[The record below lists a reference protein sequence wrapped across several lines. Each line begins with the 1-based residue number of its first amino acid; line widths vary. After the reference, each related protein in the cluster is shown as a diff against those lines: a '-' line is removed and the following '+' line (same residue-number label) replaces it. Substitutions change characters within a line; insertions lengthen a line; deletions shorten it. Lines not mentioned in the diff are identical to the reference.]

1 MTLQEYQGLA
11 GPRTLHLNSH
21 GALPP
26 LSSPGRCG
34 TRCEA
39 LGSQAVCKQASPAS
53 LRDAHAGP
61 GGGSQ
66 ARLRPGQTP
75 LHTPGRAGIQAPRG
89 LPGRAG
95 PSRSPRASGLPRD
108 AGKEGP
114 KHQSNAVDT
123 AAAAAAGR
131 AVRPARGQP
140 PGPPGGRRRFG
151 MAGGGGG
158 RPGAES
164 LLLLLRRAPA
174 RPQDPPRS
182 LAVLRGLWSLRQRR
196 LRPRVRPAASA
207 PGPPHLRGTRGAPRS
222 QAGDSGCGG
231 TTEVLQTGSLGE
243 ASSSVAVAAPA
254 TRAAGPQRPL
264 DPTSG
269 YGAGTAAA
277 ALGTSGRERLGARPG
292 GGGAPA
298 RPAQPA
304 ARP

>member
-140 PGPPGGRRRFG
+140 PGPPGC
-151 MAGGGGG
+151 GG
-158 RPGAES
+158 RG
-164 LLLLLRRAPA
+164 
-174 RPQDPPRS
+174 
-182 LAVLRGLWSLRQRR
+182 
-196 LRPRVRPAASA
+196 RPREGVAPHSPRAAAAAASA
-207 PGPPHLRGTRGAPRS
+207 WPA
-222 QAGDSGCGG
+222 AGGV
-231 TTEVLQTGSLGE
+231 VLE
-243 ASSSVAVAAPA
+243 PKAFSSSSGGHQ
-254 TRAAGPQRPL
+254 RGPRIRRE
-264 DPTSG
+264 
-269 YGAGTAAA
+269 
-277 ALGTSGRERLGARPG
+277 ALQS
-292 GGGAPA
+292 
-298 RPAQPA
+298 
-304 ARP
+304 